1 MENHN
6 DIEPV
11 DRQHYI
17 KLVNDK
23 IAVIG
28 ELEHMRRHAL
38 RSYATMKNKAKD
50 EMGAET
56 REWMEEKAVYYLT
69 TAVMATKR
77 RRDYM
82 ERHFGNLSDE
92 DWCLAK
98 SAATLR
104 QLIYETEGTGE
115 DIEAMDRFI
124 DETIGCAL
132 CMDLTGCRDCNE
144 DRKGE

>member
-6 DIEPV
+6 DIKPK
-11 DRQHYI
+11 DRQHDI

-28 ELEHMRRHAL
+28 ELEHMRRHAI
-38 RSYATMKNKAKD
+38 RSYAAMKNKAKD
-50 EMGAET
+50 EMKAES
-56 REWMEEKAVYYLT
+56 RNWMEEKAIYYLL
-69 TAVMATKR
+69 TATMATKR

-82 ERHFGNLSDE
+82 ERHFSNLSDE
-92 DWCLAK
+92 DWCLTK

-115 DIEAMDRFI
+115 DIELTDRFI

-132 CMDLTGCRDCNE
+132 GMDLTGCRDCNE